1 MNLNIL
7 IIFLIQFVEAE
18 YRSGHNPGILVRIE
32 RDSFAGLIAVMS
44 EILPAYIY
52 TDLNLP
58 TDYEYRYYSERWGSI
73 GPKIKF
79 TDIN

>member
-1 MNLNIL
+1 
-7 IIFLIQFVEAE
+7 
-18 YRSGHNPGILVRIE
+18 
-32 RDSFAGLIAVMS
+32 MS

-58 TDYEYRYYSERWGSI
+58 TDYEYRYFSERWGSI

-79 TDIN
+79 TDINQT